1 MQHKKYEPHI
11 RLPFRI
17 FDDPQFR
24 TIPKSY
30 RSSCLAILVCLLKFT
45 NSKTRQC
52 YPRVATIS
60 SMIGMGRTTIFRCL
74 AYLQRAGIITR
85 KRLTSSVLYTIQPQ
99 YIVGVQNTNTPVPYM
114 NTPSSNY
121 EHINKTNSNITN
133 IINKVVEQ
141 GDVSNTN
148 IVKALSSL
156 PLAELEYGH
165 KNNDNPYLCKL
176 AIDYKKEQ
184 NTNYVDTDVINKTLQ
199 NVTKR
204 TNYFYKNKVEE
215 NKKKNARISAT
226 KDFLSSVKKKG

>member
-1 MQHKKYEPHI
+1 
-11 RLPFRI
+11 
-17 FDDPQFR
+17 
-24 TIPKSY
+24 
-30 RSSCLAILVCLLKFT
+30 
-45 NSKTRQC
+45 
-52 YPRVATIS
+52 
-60 SMIGMGRTTIFRCL
+60 
-74 AYLQRAGIITR
+74 
-85 KRLTSSVLYTIQPQ
+85 
-99 YIVGVQNTNTPVPYM
+99 M
-114 NTPSSNY
+114 NTPSSKY

-184 NTNYVDTDVINKTLQ
+184 DTNYVDTDIINKTLQ
-199 NVTKR
+199 NVTKS

-215 NKKKNARISAT
+215 NKKKNARISSNER
-226 KDFLSSVKKKG
+226 FFVKR